1 MKNKPLL
8 TIFLIVFIDLMGFG
22 LILPLLPFIAEKYQA
37 SPEQIGLLTAAYSL
51 FQFISAPILGR
62 LSDKY
67 GRKKLLVISQLG
79 TFLGFVLLGLAN
91 SLPLL
96 FLARIIDGITG
107 GNLSIAQAYIADSTD
122 KQNRAKGMGLL
133 GAAFGLGFI
142 IGPSMGGL
150 LSQFGFAVPAFVA
163 AGISLITVIVTIL
176 FLRET
181 VDVTKTNHATQTKF
195 NLSRLQV
202 IFSNSVLLRYTMTFF
217 VLSFAFTSFQGI
229 FSLWTQKLFNWGP
242 QQIGFVLGLVGI
254 LAVIS
259 QLKLLPFVV
268 KRLGDYRTLMVGMP
282 ILALGFAWM
291 AFSPTIAVIYV
302 AHLFVVFGNNLA
314 GPTLQALA
322 TEEVHQSEYGGVMG
336 VFQSAGSLGRIV
348 GPMVGGVLF
357 AQHISLPVWIASLG
371 TMVGFFI
378 IYSTRSHLKS
388 ERLSFL
394 DKKA

>member
-1 MKNKPLL
+1 MKNKPLV

-22 LILPLLPFIAEKYQA
+22 LILPLLPFIAEKYHA
-37 SPEQIGLLTAAYSL
+37 NPEQIGLLTAAYSL

-79 TFLGFVLLGLAN
+79 TFLGFVLLGFAN

-96 FLARIIDGITG
+96 FLARVIDGITG

-163 AGISLITVIVTIL
+163 AGISLVTVIVTML
-176 FLRET
+176 FLQES
-181 VDVTKTNHATQTKF
+181 VDVTKTVHASQTRF
-195 NLSRLQV
+195 NLVRLQA

-217 VLSFAFTSFQGI
+217 VLSFAFTTFQGI
-229 FSLWTQKLFNWGP
+229 FSLWAQKLFNWGP
-242 QQIGFVLGLVGI
+242 QQIGFVLGLVGV

-259 QLKLLPFVV
+259 QLKLLPVVV
-268 KRLGDYRTLMVGMP
+268 KRLGDYRTLIVGMP

-291 AFSPTIAVIYV
+291 AFSPTIFVVYA
-302 AHLFVVFGNNLA
+302 AHFFVVFGNNLA

-336 VFQSAGSLGRIV
+336 IFQSAGSLGRIA

-357 AQHISLPVWIASLG
+357 AQHISLPVWIASFG
-371 TMVGFFI
+371 TMMGFFI
-378 IYSTRSHLKS
+378 IYSTRNHQ
-388 ERLSFL
+388 
-394 DKKA
+394 KATV